1 MLVTA
6 LIVGISAMSRKINGK
21 AHGSALKYGAAI
33 PLVTA
38 YSIPIATIWKK
49 NASSG
54 VQAL

>member
-1 MLVTA
+1 MLVTT

-38 YSIPIATIWKK
+38 
-49 NASSG
+49 
-54 VQAL
+54 